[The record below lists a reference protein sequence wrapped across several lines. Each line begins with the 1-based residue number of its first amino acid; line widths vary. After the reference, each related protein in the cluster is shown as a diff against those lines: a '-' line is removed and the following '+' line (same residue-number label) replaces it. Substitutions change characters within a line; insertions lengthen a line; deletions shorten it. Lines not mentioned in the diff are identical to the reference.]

1 MGVLSGQTAPR
12 VLVTGAGGPAAVALI
27 RGLTA
32 TGSAEVVAADI
43 DPLAA
48 GLFLVPAERRFLLPP
63 GDDLGFAEAV
73 AFLCTVAGVDVVIP
87 TVDTELLPLAR
98 VRDDFARSG
107 VRLLLAAEATLA
119 LCADKLRLVRH
130 CAAAGIAVPATVD
143 VNGSFEPAEW
153 AGPPRVVKP
162 RAGSGSRGVR
172 LLRDPDELRRL
183 PRYAGLMLQEYLP
196 GAEYSID
203 VLSDGDGAVRAVVP
217 RERLKTDSGV
227 SVAGRTLHDE
237 ELERFGRQAAETIGL
252 TWVANVQCRRDRDD
266 QPRLLEINPRFPGT
280 MPLTVAAGVDMPV
293 LALRG
298 LLTGNLGE
306 MLGGGASGRPAE
318 PGALPFD
325 DVSHFH
331 DVAMVRHWEDVVVA
345 LDAFDATPQ
354 VVGNPRAAA
363 GSGGPNGAS
372 GSNGV
377 SASPP
382 GGTTGNDPGRSR
394 VAGNG
399 RAVERVRDGDGR

>member
-1 MGVLSGQTAPR
+1 MA
-12 VLVTGAGGPAAVALI
+12 LV
-27 RGLTA
+27 RRLTE

-63 GDDLGFAEAV
+63 GDDLGFAGAV
-73 AFLCTVAGVDVVIP
+73 AFLCTVAGVDVVVP

-98 VRDDFARSG
+98 VRDDFTRSG
-107 VRLLLAAEATLA
+107 VRLLLASEETLA
-119 LCADKLRLVRH
+119 VCADKLRLVRH
-130 CAAAGIAVPATVD
+130 CAAAGIPVPATADVD
-143 VNGSFEPAEW
+143 GSFKPDEW

-172 LLRDPDELRRL
+172 LLREPDELRRL

-217 RERLKTDSGV
+217 RERMKTDSGV
-227 SVAGRTLHDE
+227 SVAGRTLHDP
-237 ELERFGRQAAETIGL
+237 ELEQFGRLAAETIGL
-252 TWVANVQCRRDRDD
+252 TWVANVQCRRDVNG

-293 LALRG
+293 LALDG
-298 LLTGNLGE
+298 LLTGEVSGLPP
-306 MLGGGASGRPAE
+306 GRPAD
-318 PGALPFD
+318 ALPFE
-325 DVSHFH
+325 

-345 LDAFDATPQ
+345 LDAFDAVPA
-354 VVGNPRAAA
+354 VGGDPRAAA
-363 GSGGPNGAS
+363 GSNGSEPAAS
-372 GSNGV
+372 NGSNGEPDAG
-377 SASPP
+377 SN
-382 GGTTGNDPGRSR
+382 GGRTGD
-394 VAGNG
+394 
-399 RAVERVRDGDGR
+399 RDGVRAGGRR